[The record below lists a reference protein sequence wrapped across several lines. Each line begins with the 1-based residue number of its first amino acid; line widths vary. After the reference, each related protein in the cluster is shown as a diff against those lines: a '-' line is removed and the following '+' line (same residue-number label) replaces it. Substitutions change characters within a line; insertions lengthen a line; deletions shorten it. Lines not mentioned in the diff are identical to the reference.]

1 MTNLIT
7 GIVGIAMVVTFL
19 GFLAWWLKELPFTI
33 IVIAVVIMLLYD
45 FVRSLRG
52 GNDRAG
58 R

>member
-7 GIVGIAMVVTFL
+7 GLIGIAMVVTFL

-33 IVIAVVIMLLYD
+33 IVIAVVLMLLTD
-45 FVRSLRG
+45 FVRSLRTARG
-52 GNDRAG
+52 GAR